1 MCKSCNFTSQT
12 NLFSEIPLFIDK
24 NIFLHVLLEDEKE
37 KQKNSNKPIYFT
49 NKSKKTFIEL
59 LETGMKY
66 KIILPGNSFDRQF
79 YNEERGIILGNLI
92 NRYRSGE
99 NSISMLKL
107 KKEFP
112 NLNTQFENELKKLVN
127 FHWPTK
133 KKNKF
138 NEYLQD
144 PEIMLAIYWFN
155 IKNIFTLDIKCFKVI
170 AKNYQQFMQ
179 SNHQF
184 NLFFD
189 LNKSRNI
196 DFDFIKEIHK

>member
-127 FHWPTK
+127 FH
-133 KKNKF
+133 
-138 NEYLQD
+138 
-144 PEIMLAIYWFN
+144 
-155 IKNIFTLDIKCFKVI
+155 
-170 AKNYQQFMQ
+170 
-179 SNHQF
+179 
-184 NLFFD
+184 
-189 LNKSRNI
+189 
-196 DFDFIKEIHK
+196 